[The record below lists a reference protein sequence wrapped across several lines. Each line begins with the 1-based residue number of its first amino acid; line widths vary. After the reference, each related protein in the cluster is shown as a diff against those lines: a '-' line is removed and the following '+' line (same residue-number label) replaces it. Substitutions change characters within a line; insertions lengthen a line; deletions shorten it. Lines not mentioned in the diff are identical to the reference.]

1 MPAQQDGRQ
10 VPLRI
15 GLGFAVSLL
24 LTVTVAAISGIT
36 FVNTRASILDQ
47 TDERVDALLRE
58 LSGRVAAHMATAVP
72 SIELARAMLRD
83 SLVPHDQ
90 DALARQFTL
99 VLRNNPS
106 FSWMSYS
113 DEAGDFTGAY
123 RAPDGTLHVSQSTFS
138 PARSELHE
146 YLVRDAGE
154 WTPTVRQSNYGYD
167 PRVDRFYAP
176 AKHARARVW
185 VGPYVF
191 FDEGVPGIT
200 CASPDI
206 DASGTVRGVFT

>member
-1 MPAQQDGRQ
+1 MPALQDGRQ

-123 RAPDGTLHVSQSTFS
+123 RAPDGTLHVSQSTV
-138 PARSELHE
+138 AGGGELHE
-146 YLVRDAGE
+146 YLVGANGA
-154 WTPTVRQSNYGYD
+154 WTPTIRQSNYGYD
-167 PRVDRFYAP
+167 PRTDRFYGP
-176 AKHARARVW
+176 AA
-185 VGPYVF
+185 
-191 FDEGVPGIT
+191 
-200 CASPDI
+200 
-206 DASGTVRGVFT
+206 